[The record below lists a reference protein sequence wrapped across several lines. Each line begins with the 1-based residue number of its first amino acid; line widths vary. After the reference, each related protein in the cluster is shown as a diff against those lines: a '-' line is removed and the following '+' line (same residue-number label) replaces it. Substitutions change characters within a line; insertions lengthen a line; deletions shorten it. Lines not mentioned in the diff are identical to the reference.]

1 MRDGAP
7 SSLAA
12 RVWQSAL
19 LLAATAL
26 AARVAY
32 EALEP
37 VVPALMVVAVLAAL
51 LGWIVRSGRFYR

>member
-1 MRDGAP
+1 MRDGTP

-19 LLAATAL
+19 LLAGTAL

-37 VVPALMVVAVLAAL
+37 LIPALVVVAALAAL
-51 LGWIVRSGRFYR
+51 LGWMLRPGRFYR

>member
-1 MRDGAP
+1 MRDGVP
-7 SSLAA
+7 SSLPS

-19 LLAATAL
+19 VLLGTAM

-37 VVPALMVVAVLAAL
+37 IIPMLVVAAILAAL
-51 LGWIVRSGRFYR
+51 LGFIVRPGRFYR